1 MITNV
6 RASLIVD
13 LATFEMG
20 RFVPEADV
28 GKNVA
33 RRKP

>member
-6 RASLIVD
+6 RASLIAD
-13 LATFEMG
+13 LATLEMG

-28 GKNVA
+28 A
-33 RRKP
+33 L